1 MPDLSPTPPAY
12 DLEALKRGD
21 PAAFE
26 ALVRAESPRLFRF
39 LLRML
44 GEEEAAQS
52 VMQETFLQAFYRIK
66 TFRGDARLTT
76 WLYGIALNQARALL
90 RKNRR
95 YAPMEEADLD
105 RLQPAFSH
113 GMYAQRY
120 RPWPP
125 DVLTER
131 EDLRRL
137 VREAIDQL
145 PESYREIILL
155 RDIEGFSTE
164 EVAQLLKLSEGA
176 VRVRLHRAR
185 QALRALLSPYIEQE
199 DL

>member
-1 MPDLSPTPPAY
+1 MSDLSPTSPAY

-44 GEEEAAQS
+44 GEEEAAKH
-52 VMQETFLQAFYRIK
+52 VMQETFLQAFYRIN

-76 WLYGIALNQARALL
+76 WLYGIALNQARVLL

-105 RLQPAFSH
+105 RLQPAFSQ

-125 DVLTER
+125 DVLVAR

-137 VREAIDQL
+137 VREAIDRL
-145 PESYREIILL
+145 PDNYREIILL

-185 QALRALLSPYIEQE
+185 QALRALLSPYIEPE

>member
-1 MPDLSPTPPAY
+1 MPEFSDTPPPY
-12 DLEALKRGD
+12 DLEALRRGD

-39 LLRML
+39 LLRLL
-44 GEEEAAQS
+44 GDREAAQS
-52 VMQETFLQAFYRIK
+52 VMQEAFLQAFRRIDS
-66 TFRGDARLTT
+66 FRGDSRLTT
-76 WLYGIALNQARALL
+76 WLYGIALNQARVLL
-90 RKNRR
+90 RKTRR
-95 YAPMEEADLD
+95 YTPMDEADLD
-105 RLQPAFSH
+105 RLQPAFSQ

-125 DVLTER
+125 DVLAER

-137 VREAIDQL
+137 VREAIDRL
-145 PESYREIILL
+145 PDTYREVLLL

-164 EVAQLLKLSEGA
+164 EVAQLLNLSEGA

-185 QALRALLSPYIEQE
+185 QALRALLSPHIEKE